1 MKMRF
6 DQDLHIHTQLSSC
19 SQDPEQTKE
28 RILRYA
34 QENDLHTVCVTDHFW
49 DTDVPGMLPFY
60 EGQDLAHIHQ
70 VKPLP
75 QAEGTRF
82 LFGGEADLNWDL
94 TLGLSQEH
102 FDAFDF
108 VVISTTHLHMQAEQL
123 KANGLSDAQGRA
135 KVWKKRLEAVL
146 NMPLPFHK
154 IGIAHLTCP
163 LIAPTR
169 EMYLQTLDLLEE
181 TDLFRLFGKAAALGV
196 GVELNSRDMQF
207 ADEET
212 ETVLRP
218 YHIAKA
224 CGCKFYFGSD
234 AHHPAVFESVRP
246 YFERAIDLLDLRLE
260 DRFFLLE

>member
-1 MKMRF
+1 MKMKF

-19 SQDPEQTKE
+19 SRDPEQNKE

-49 DTDVPGMLPFY
+49 DADVLGMMPFY
-60 EGQDLAHIHQ
+60 EGQDLAHIRQ

-75 QAEGTRF
+75 KTEGVRF
-82 LFGGEADLNWDL
+82 LFGCEADLNWGL
-94 TLGLSQEH
+94 TLGITVEC

-108 VVISTTHLHMQAEQL
+108 VVISTTHLHMQAEEL
-123 KANGLSDAQGRA
+123 KENLLADAQGRA
-135 KVWKKRLEAVL
+135 QVWKKRLDAVL
-146 NMPLPFHK
+146 DMPLPFSK

-181 TDLFRLFGKAAALGV
+181 AELRRLFGKAAALGL
-196 GVELNSRDMQF
+196 GIELNGRDMQF
-207 ADEET
+207 SDAEA

-218 YHIAKA
+218 YRIAKS

-234 AHHPAVFESVRP
+234 AHHPAVFETVRP
-246 YFERAIDLLDLRLE
+246 YFERAIDLLDLTQE
-260 DRFFLLE
+260 DRFLLPG